1 MLALLRMTD
10 SIRDRF
16 GAIIR
21 EQSLRSEK
29 LNREET
35 SCGICAGSPQLY
47 ILAMYIRAA
56 LVHCGRRACLVV
68 EIARISRLDSGN
80 SFRTRHLFAFR
91 CDSLKRC

>member
-10 SIRDRF
+10 SIPERF

-29 LNREET
+29 LN
-35 SCGICAGSPQLY
+35 

-91 CDSLKRC
+91 WDSLKRC